1 MNVISCVFLDAFK
14 SLSLSLTF
22 ENLIIMC
29 LGMGLFGFILFKTLL
44 GFLDLDVYFFPQ
56 VGEILAITSL
66 NKLFAPFSL
75 YSLSGTNIVYIY
87 IHQLNGVL

>member
-1 MNVISCVFLDAFK
+1 MNVISCVFLAAFK

-29 LGMGLFGFILFKTLL
+29 LGMGLLGFILFKTLL

-66 NKLFAPFSL
+66 NKLSAPFSL